1 MLPVKWMPPEAFLD
15 GIFTSKTDVWSFGV
29 LLWEVM
35 SLGYMP
41 YPGRGNQD
49 VMHLVTNGGRL
60 EAPSNC
66 PSPIYHIMTQCWH
79 PIPDDRPTFTTLL
92 ERLGYCVQDPDVLSH
107 ALPVFQRPPSTERDA
122 TVMRPLD
129 NEACLQVTRSGHK
142 EPQSPGSQD
151 YLIPLPSSY
160 SLSTVRS
167 ELNSTPSLDSGADCC
182 QLERLIDEPPTLPPP
197 VPPPVWETSFSH
209 EPQPQS
215 PTQAS
220 SRTSPPE
227 PQVTLKTNSRTPTHG
242 ARGGPPSAA
251 TVTQAEAQVPL
262 LRSSPPLSPTTAG
275 QEGQEMPLLRRSGS
289 STSTS
294 RAGATPL
301 EGAVGTSTKE
311 RPHRRNHHYHPH
323 RYNNSGSSNNSSSSQ
338 CSNSS
343 SSTAGGSSSSSSSTL
358 PLDPGRGSN
367 STSNST
373 LPLDPGQLPMHIPP
387 PLHYANVDCSKDRS
401 SRELH
406 DAYIIHETREHRE
419 ISC

>member
-1 MLPVKWMPPEAFLD
+1 
-15 GIFTSKTDVWSFGV
+15 
-29 LLWEVM
+29 
-35 SLGYMP
+35 
-41 YPGRGNQD
+41 
-49 VMHLVTNGGRL
+49 VTNGGRL

-129 NEACLQVTRSGHK
+129 SEACLQVSRSGHK
-142 EPQSPGSQD
+142 EPQSPSSQD

-182 QLERLIDEPPTLPPP
+182 QLERLIDEAPTLPPP

-209 EPQPQS
+209 DPQPQT
-215 PTQAS
+215 PTQGS
-220 SRTSPPE
+220 SRPSPPA
-227 PQVTLKTNSRTPTHG
+227 PQGPLKANSRTPTHG
-242 ARGGPPSAA
+242 TRGGPPSAA
-251 TVTQAEAQVPL
+251 TAEQAEAQVPL
-262 LRSSPPLSPTTAG
+262 LRSSPPLSPTTG
-275 QEGQEMPLLRRSGS
+275 GHESQEIPLLRRSGS
-289 STSTS
+289 SRSGNDS
-294 RAGATPL
+294 GRGGAIAL
-301 EGAVGTSTKE
+301 EGAVGTSSKE
-311 RPHRRNHHYHPH
+311 RPHRRSHHYHPH

-358 PLDPGRGSN
+358 PLDPGRS
-367 STSNST
+367 SNST
-373 LPLDPGQLPMHIPP
+373 LPLDPGQLPLHIPP
-387 PLHYANVDCSKDRS
+387 PLHYANVDCSKDRN
-401 SRELH
+401 SRDFH
-406 DAYIIHETREHRE
+406 DPYIIHETREHRE